1 MGNTLSSLEDFSNQQ
16 NDADNNKKIILEY
29 ENH

>member
-1 MGNTLSSLEDFSNQQ
+1 MGKALTSLEDFSNQQ
-16 NDADNNKKIILEY
+16 NDADNKKIILEY